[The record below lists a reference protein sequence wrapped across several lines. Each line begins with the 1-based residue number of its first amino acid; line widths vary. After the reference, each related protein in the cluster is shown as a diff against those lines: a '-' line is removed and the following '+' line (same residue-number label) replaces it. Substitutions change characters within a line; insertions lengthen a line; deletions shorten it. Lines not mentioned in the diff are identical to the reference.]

1 MADKIS
7 NAVGHYFKRW
17 LCFLNLYVFAWY
29 EEKNYIYVNLQK
41 RKYKCFISLQ
51 NITLLFHLLARIS
64 LFTSHLPRRGQ
75 ISKLH
80 KRFLYKY
87 HNWSLLSAR
96 CFSWGLYSIN
106 FPLQKHVFLKHSLT
120 YRCFASF
127 HSQHLLVDC
136 VYLVCWAGDH
146 IHGVQ
151 VKKTHPL
158 QPVQTWSVVSV
169 RTIRVGTI
177 LSTVW

>member
-1 MADKIS
+1 MTLLSQCICFRIIWRK
-7 NAVGHYFKRW
+7 NLH
-17 LCFLNLYVFAWY
+17 LCKFA
-29 EEKNYIYVNLQK
+29 
-41 RKYKCFISLQ
+41 RKKISLQ

-64 LFTSHLPRRGQ
+64 LFTSHLPRQGQ

-151 VKKTHPL
+151 INKTHPL